1 MERIKIEAA
10 KVLELEKENAAK
22 VMGSLMDDIVA
33 LKKEIEE
40 AEKTRKT

>member
-1 MERIKIEAA
+1 MERVKIEAA

-22 VMGSLMDDIVA
+22 EMGPLMDDIVA